1 MEMVHSGS
9 TSLHSVLKE
18 FTDEDDTASSGKG
31 NSDII

>member
-9 TSLHSVLKE
+9 TSLHSVIKE
-18 FTDEDDTASSGKG
+18 STDEDDTASGKG